1 MPLLDPQVTAK
12 IGTLQ
17 SLDDAIAFRLS
28 RLNLPCPDCTAD
40 HKCIDHAC
48 DLDLIAGYQDRYAA
62 ACRDALADMDP
73 DDIEQIMQPGDGTPP
88 IVGVSRPGF
97 VGGYDALASGMIIV
111 WP

>member
-40 HKCIDHAC
+40 QKCIDHAC